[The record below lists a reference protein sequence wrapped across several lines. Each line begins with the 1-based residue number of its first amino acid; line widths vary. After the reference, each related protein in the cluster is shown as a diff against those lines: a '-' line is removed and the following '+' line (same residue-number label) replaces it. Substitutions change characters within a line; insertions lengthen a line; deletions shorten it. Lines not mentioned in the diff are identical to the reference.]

1 MTAPDQTRSLTADS
15 FAPGGYDGP
24 PLPDPLPATHGEPVL
39 DPITG
44 QREPIKYV
52 PAGNQMI
59 PMTAAQ
65 IADLV
70 RLHQPTAP
78 APTPRRGMDRTAQI
92 LLASTPASVAA
103 GWATGHVLQ
112 IGSGAGITTGGIVAA
127 AVAVIAWKL
136 PSMGRKTT
144 NNITNNIHNTTTV
157 NATNT
162 ARWFGKATTST
173 TTNTH
178 K

>member
-24 PLPDPLPATHGEPVL
+24 PLPDPLPPTHGEPVL

-44 QREPIKYV
+44 QREPIRYV

-70 RLHQPTAP
+70 RLHQPTT
-78 APTPRRGMDRTAQI
+78 PTPTPKRGMDRTAQI

-144 NNITNNIHNTTTV
+144 NITNNIHNTTTV
-157 NATNT
+157 NATNNSK
-162 ARWFGKATTST
+162 WFGRSTTST

>member
-1 MTAPDQTRSLTADS
+1 MTAADQTRSLTADS

-24 PLPDPLPATHGEPVL
+24 PLPTPLPPTHGEPVL

-44 QREPIKYV
+44 EREPIRYV

-59 PMTAAQ
+59 PMTATQ

-70 RLHQPTAP
+70 RLHQQPHT
-78 APTPRRGMDRTAQI
+78 TPEPPRGVDRVAQR
-92 LLASTPASVAA
+92 LVAGGACAVGVGYGTSLALNAAA
-103 GWATGHVLQ
+103 GFSTGAAIAL
-112 IGSGAGITTGGIVAA
+112 AA
-127 AVAVIAWKL
+127 AVIACKAA
-136 PSMGRKTT
+136 PAMGRKTT
-144 NNITNNIHNTTTV
+144 NNITNTTTV

-162 ARWFGKATTST
+162 SRWFGKSTTTT

>member
-1 MTAPDQTRSLTADS
+1 MTAADPTRSLTSDS

-44 QREPIKYV
+44 QREPIRYV

-59 PMTAAQ
+59 PMTATQ

-70 RLHQPTAP
+70 RLHQQPRTEP
-78 APTPRRGMDRTAQI
+78 APQRGVDRVSQRLVAGGACAVGVGYGTS
-92 LLASTPASVAA
+92 LALNAAA
-103 GWATGHVLQ
+103 GFSTGAAIAL
-112 IGSGAGITTGGIVAA
+112 AA
-127 AVAVIAWKL
+127 AVIACKAA
-136 PSMGRKTT
+136 PAMGRKTI
-144 NNITNNIHNTTTV
+144 NNITNTTTV

-162 ARWFGKATTST
+162 SRWFGRSTTST
-173 TTNTH
+173 TTHTH

>member
-1 MTAPDQTRSLTADS
+1 MTATDPTRHITPGS

-44 QREPIKYV
+44 EREPIRYV

-59 PMTAAQ
+59 PMTATQ

-70 RLHQPTAP
+70 RLHQQ
-78 APTPRRGMDRTAQI
+78 PRTEPEPQRGVDRVAQR
-92 LLASTPASVAA
+92 LVAGGACAVGVGYGTSLALNAAA
-103 GWATGHVLQ
+103 GFSTGAAIAL
-112 IGSGAGITTGGIVAA
+112 AA
-127 AVAVIAWKL
+127 AVIACKAA
-136 PSMGRKTT
+136 PAMGKKVT
-144 NNITNNIHNTTTV
+144 NNITNTTTV
-157 NATNT
+157 NATNSSK
-162 ARWFGKATTST
+162 WFGRSTTST
-173 TTNTH
+173 TTNTS